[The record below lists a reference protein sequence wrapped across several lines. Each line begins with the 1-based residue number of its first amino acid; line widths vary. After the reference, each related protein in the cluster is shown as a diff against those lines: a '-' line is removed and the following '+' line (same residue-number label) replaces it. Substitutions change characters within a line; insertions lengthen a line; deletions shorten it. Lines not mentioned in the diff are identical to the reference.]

1 MSYVFYN
8 LCQEIYYF
16 TSNICLYKVEIV
28 KKYKIAQA
36 KLRDF
41 SCKLNLIMFVLIES
55 IIITHITKNALLL
68 MFIQHCVHY
77 FDCQLSNSTPPS

>member
-1 MSYVFYN
+1 MSHVFHN

-41 SCKLNLIMFVLIES
+41 TCKLNLIMFVYVNPYHNFIIVQHWTLES
-55 IIITHITKNALLL
+55 IIGQKEN
-68 MFIQHCVHY
+68 VPKKS
-77 FDCQLSNSTPPS
+77 D